1 MKTSDKEQ
9 VQRDI
14 SKAFDFVRFLIKKPQ
29 MLKKIKDGSEICFVP
44 AASSKIPRSSRMS
57 KKVQVFTTELVFHT
71 L

>member
-1 MKTSDKEQ
+1 MKPSDKEQ

-14 SKAFDFVRFLIKKPQ
+14 SEAFSFARFLIKKPQ
-29 MLKKIKDGSEICFVP
+29 MLKKIKDGCEIYFVP

-57 KKVQVFTTELVFHT
+57 KKIQVFSTETIFHT